1 MCAVEHHDLSSFCL
15 QMNYVMHVNL
25 PLFIPEMLL
34 CYSINLTKAHVQ
46 LTSLSISVTLYRYGK
61 VSILELFGY
70 GKNV

>member
-1 MCAVEHHDLSSFCL
+1 
-15 QMNYVMHVNL
+15 MHVNL

-46 LTSLSISVTLYRYGK
+46 LTSLSISVTLYRHGK
-61 VSILELFGY
+61 VSILELFDY